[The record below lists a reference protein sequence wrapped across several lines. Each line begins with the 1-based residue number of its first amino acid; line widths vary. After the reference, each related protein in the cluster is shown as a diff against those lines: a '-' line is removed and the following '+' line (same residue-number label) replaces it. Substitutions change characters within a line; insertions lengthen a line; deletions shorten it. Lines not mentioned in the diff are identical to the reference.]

1 MKKCF
6 LYPGQGA
13 QYPGMGKDL
22 YDYSEK
28 IKKLF
33 KTASENT
40 GINLEK
46 LLFEGTEED
55 LKATDKTQVAVTLV
69 NVASSMLLKEEGIES
84 DLCAGFSLGE
94 VAAFWDAE
102 IIDTD
107 TLFYLVRERGR
118 IMEKASRLLD
128 SPTGSPGM
136 AAVLGLDYDKIASV
150 IADENLKDVFIA
162 NYNSPSQIVIAGT
175 DKGLLTAEKI
185 FKDAGAKRYRR
196 LKVSGPFH
204 SPLMK
209 EAETEYREILEK
221 VLFND
226 PVKNVYSNVTG
237 EIVTSGDEAKKLSS
251 QQLTRTVLWVNEE
264 KLLLKEGVDM
274 CIEAGPGNVLTGL
287 WGAVG
292 GDIPCYPA
300 GVIENIAK
308 LQEFYKEKV
317 CC

>member
-1 MKKCF
+1 MKNCF

-13 QYPGMGKDL
+13 QYPGMGKDF

-46 LLFEGTEED
+46 LLFEGSEDD

-84 DLCAGFSLGE
+84 SLCAGFSLGE
-94 VAAFWDAE
+94 IAAFWDAE
-102 IIDTD
+102 IIETD
-107 TLFYLVRERGR
+107 TLFYLVKERGR
-118 IMEKASRLLD
+118 IMEKASRLLV
-128 SPTGSPGM
+128 SPAGSPGM
-136 AAVLGLDYDKIASV
+136 AAVMGLDYNAISSV
-150 IADENLKDVFIA
+150 IADGNIKDVFIA

-175 DKGLLTAEKI
+175 DNGLLTAEKI
-185 FKDAGAKRYRR
+185 LKDAGARRYIR

-209 EAETEYREILEK
+209 EAEAEYREILEK
-221 VLFND
+221 VTFNN

-237 EIVTSGDEAKKLSS
+237 SLVSSGDEAKQLAS

-264 KLLLKEGVDM
+264 KLLLEEGADM
-274 CIEAGPGNVLTGL
+274 CIEAGPGTVLTGL

-292 GDIPCYPA
+292 GDIKCYPA
-300 GVIENIAK
+300 GTIENIAK
-308 LQEFYKEKV
+308 LQQECKESV